1 MTRPRSTSPRLPA
14 TIYRRRL
21 PRPETPRSTTS
32 MTTSIDPTLEA
43 ILASVER
50 FTATIPKEMTATIK
64 ASAASRTRRHSQKKY
79 NIQQQSKQTTR
90 KKPPKILLDNRKKFR
105 PKMPAQAITS
115 FARPTSKQN
124 HRKKK
129 PASASASRRPSSRSS
144 NNARSTQRIFQT
156 RSTLLPPP
164 PSSSSSSSSS
174 SPPSSSSTSL
184 PPAAS
189 PETNEN
195 QKFRT
200 ASIVRNHI
208 PDKVLDSQVI
218 RDSINSMKAFEI
230 TSDEIETIVEG
241 LSHSIPKPTPVALKQ
256 HKKKSYM
263 QSLEQAEET
272 KDNMFTVR
280 LPKHVIVAK
289 NEARKLATTMNAIEH
304 GESAH
309 DKKEID
315 NMTRRTNMS
324 RCLVRDL
331 RAEDEMLDHKSH
343 EKTAGILDRRMKN
356 LRDQANQ
363 LGMEIRVQK
372 KQHDERKRR
381 NHLAK
386 LLVEAQTQKHDER
399 TMNVLRTLA
408 HGNEKKALLLVSM
421 TKPKEIQPLVKCF
434 TKLEEAKVTS
444 IHHMRYT
451 PTLTHMLST
460 IKQQYHQGALKSD
473 ALQSALEIVHNRLKE
488 FHLLQG
494 MKFFDFLFLY

>member
-1 MTRPRSTSPRLPA
+1 MTHPRSTSPRLRSTSPRLPA

-21 PRPETPRSTTS
+21 PRPETPRTPRT
-32 MTTSIDPTLEA
+32 MTTSIDPTLQA

-64 ASAASRTRRHSQKKY
+64 ASAASRTRRHSQNKY
-79 NIQQQSKQTTR
+79 NKQQTKQSSR

-105 PKMPAQAITS
+105 PKIPAQAIT

-129 PASASASRRPSSRSS
+129 PASAFASRRPSSRSS
-144 NNARSTQRIFQT
+144 NNARSTQRIFQ
-156 RSTLLPPP
+156 PPP
-164 PSSSSSSSSS
+164 PPLSS
-174 SPPSSSSTSL
+174 SPPFSSSSL
-184 PPAAS
+184 PPAS

-195 QKFRT
+195 QKFRK

-230 TSDEIETIVEG
+230 TSEEIETIVEG

-256 HKKKSYM
+256 LKKKSYM

-408 HGNEKKALLLVSM
+408 HGNEKKSLLLVSM

-473 ALQSALEIVHNRLKE
+473 ALQRALEIVHNRLKE

-494 MKFFDFLFLY
+494 VIFIDFFIPFIAIFSIT